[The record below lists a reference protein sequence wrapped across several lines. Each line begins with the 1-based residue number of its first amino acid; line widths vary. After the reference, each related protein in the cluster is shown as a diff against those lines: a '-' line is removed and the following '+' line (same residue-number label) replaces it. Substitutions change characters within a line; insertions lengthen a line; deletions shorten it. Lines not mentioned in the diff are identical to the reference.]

1 MLKEEKKVLGGVT
14 EVLRGENKVL
24 RRRCKKEQTC
34 QEGDRRNLRENKVL
48 KGVKK
53 VLGEGNEVL
62 KGVKKVLGEGNE
74 VLKGEKGCKEEKRCY
89 RSRKR
94 GAKIKGERRGTGEDI
109 D

>member
-62 KGVKKVLGEGNE
+62 KG
-74 VLKGEKGCKEEKRCY
+74 EKGCKEEKRCY

>member
-1 MLKEEKKVLGGVT
+1 M
-14 EVLRGENKVL
+14 
-24 RRRCKKEQTC
+24 
-34 QEGDRRNLRENKVL
+34 
-48 KGVKK
+48 
-53 VLGEGNEVL
+53 L

-94 GAKIKGERRGTGEDI
+94 GANIKGERRGTGEDI

>member
-1 MLKEEKKVLGGVT
+1 M
-14 EVLRGENKVL
+14 
-24 RRRCKKEQTC
+24 
-34 QEGDRRNLRENKVL
+34 
-48 KGVKK
+48 
-53 VLGEGNEVL
+53 L